1 MTFNLAN
8 LQNIAVSIV
17 GALVAST
24 LFISAAV
31 GPAGQ
36 LI

>member
-1 MTFNLAN
+1 MTITVV
-8 LQNIAVSIV
+8 QQIAISLV

-31 GPAGQ
+31 GPVVP
-36 LI
+36 II

>member
-1 MTFNLAN
+1 MTLSFNIQQL
-8 LQNIAVSIV
+8 AVSVI

-31 GPAGQ
+31 GPVP
-36 LI
+36 II